1 MKELNRESSY
11 KELEMALATLKIPST
26 TWRPASSLSAEQFL
40 NHTQKVN
47 QSFNEPS
54 GKEPGSLSLC

>member
-1 MKELNRESSY
+1 MKELNRESSC
-11 KELEMALATLKIPST
+11 KESEVALATLKIPST

-47 QSFNEPS
+47 QSLNEPS